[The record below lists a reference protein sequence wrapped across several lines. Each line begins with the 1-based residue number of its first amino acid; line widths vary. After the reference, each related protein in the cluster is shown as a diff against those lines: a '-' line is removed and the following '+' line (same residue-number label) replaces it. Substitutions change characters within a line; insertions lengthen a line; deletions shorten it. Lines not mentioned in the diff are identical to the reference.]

1 MAVWRSLMV
10 SVMCNCSKVKSEIS
24 KHFQERTTS
33 LSRTRCPG
41 TRAPPSWRRST
52 PTTSRLSG
60 RPRRIR
66 RRGEQS
72 PHPPASS
79 RNLSAKNPRPPHPV
93 SPPPPRLCPPPPR
106 ISLPSPRIS
115 LPSPRTCHPPPR
127 ICHMQPRISPPPPR
141 TCPPSPPPPPP
152 SRSLRP
158 SPRPRAASRPRSS
171 SAARSVGHWSGINI
185 FTRRT
190 FLQR

>member
-1 MAVWRSLMV
+1 MV
-10 SVMCNCSKVKSEIS
+10 SVRCNCLKVKSEIS

-52 PTTSRLSG
+52 LTTSRLSG
-60 RPRRIR
+60 RLRRIR
-66 RRGEQS
+66 RRGGQS

-158 SPRPRAASRPRSS
+158 SSPRPRAASRPRSS